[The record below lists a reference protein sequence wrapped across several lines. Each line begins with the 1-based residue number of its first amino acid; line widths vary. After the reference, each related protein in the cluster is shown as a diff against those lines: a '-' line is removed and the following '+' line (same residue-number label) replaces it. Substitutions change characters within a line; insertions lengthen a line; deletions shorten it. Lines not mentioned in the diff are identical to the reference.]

1 MHRVGSN
8 VVVKDNKYTLAK
20 VPVKPQATTSH
31 QTVTKT
37 ITLAQAQQMG
47 LLGHASTTT
56 ASTHPAKVVT
66 LNPTIKQEPGTVKM
80 IGQGGVKVRP
90 TATHESQQV
99 IQTPGQS
106 RLVFAN
112 KSTPKQANVQYVEES
127 QVVYQARPQPVKR
140 PVSTPRHEEHKVKVS
155 TQTADRLL
163 QLEGSVVIPGHNQSK
178 IVMLPPD
185 YMDQLESKEEGE
197 AELDMAEVVDESDL
211 IEQSTSPTPA
221 DLLLDLAAK
230 KRPCNCTK
238 SQCLKLYC
246 ECFANGE
253 FCSDCNCRDC
263 FNTIEHEEER
273 QSAIYNCLERNP
285 NAFR

>member
-1 MHRVGSN
+1 M
-8 VVVKDNKYTLAK
+8 VVKDNKYTLAK

-56 ASTHPAKVVT
+56 ASTHQAKVVT

-90 TATHESQQV
+90 TVAHEPQQV

-127 QVVYQARPQPVKR
+127 QVVYQARPQPQVKR
-140 PVSTPRHEEHKVKVS
+140 PVSTARHEEHKVKVS